1 MTTDNLTETVDITPT
16 DVGFSKIMTMF
27 LDQIL
32 DTTFVRSQKTTA
44 ILLSSVL
51 DIARYMSQKNPTEF
65 NKIVKYLDD
74 LGHEPK

>member
-1 MTTDNLTETVDITPT
+1 VDITPT

>member
-1 MTTDNLTETVDITPT
+1 MSEDIPETVDITPT
-16 DVGFSKIMTMF
+16 DAGFAKIMRMF

-32 DTTFVRSQKTTA
+32 DTTFVRSKKTTA
-44 ILLSSVL
+44 VLLSSVL
-51 DIARYMSQKNPTEF
+51 DIARYMSHNNPTEF